1 MPSSTDYYGVLDS
14 STDSSA
20 AFKPGTLR
28 LHQNQDSRKTQ
39 AYQFDIVYRNTKEHG
54 NADCLSRLP
63 LKSEDLS
70 IKDDVEIFQLSQIET
85 LPVTARKIARETRAD
100 EELNSLYMKLKSGE
114 SLEGREA
121 EYTLQD
127 DCIMSGQRVVVPKK
141 LRVKIL
147 EELHQG
153 HLGIVKMKAI
163 ARSYVFW
170 KGIDHDIEEVSR
182 NCVDCIKFK
191 SDPVRARV
199 HHWEYPSAPWER
211 IHTIECLRDCFA
223 RYGLPLVVVSDNG
236 PQFTSGEFE
245 TFIRN
250 NGIKHKTC
258 APFKPASNGQAER
271 YVYTVKQALR
281 AMQGYPG
288 NIKQKL
294 AIFLMNYRKAP
305 NMTTLL
311 SPAMLFLKREIR
323 TRIDLVVPNLRR
335 RVEERIRRNTY

>member
-1 MPSSTDYYGVLDS
+1 MVQVKIENKPVSMELD
-14 STDSSA
+14 TG
-20 AFKPGTLR
+20 GTV
-28 LHQNQDSRKTQ
+28 S

-85 LPVTARKIARETRAD
+85 LPVTAREIARETRAD

-211 IHTIECLRDCFA
+211 IHVDFAGPIFERMFLIIIDAHSKWLEVYTLKSTNSFQTIECLRDCFA

-288 NIKQKL
+288 NIKQKTCHIPHEL
-294 AIFLMNYRKAP
+294 
-305 NMTTLL
+305 
-311 SPAMLFLKREIR
+311 
-323 TRIDLVVPNLRR
+323 
-335 RVEERIRRNTY
+335 